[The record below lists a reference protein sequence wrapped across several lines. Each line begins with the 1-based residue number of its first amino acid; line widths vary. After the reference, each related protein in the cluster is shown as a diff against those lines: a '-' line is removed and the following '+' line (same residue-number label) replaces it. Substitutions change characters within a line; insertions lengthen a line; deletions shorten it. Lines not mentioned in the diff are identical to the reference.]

1 MGPRFWRPRFQI
13 LAAVEVT
20 EVVFG
25 FEEAA
30 GAGAGVGAEA
40 EADVQMYPKPE
51 MVTLQ
56 LQSSG

>member
-30 GAGAGVGAEA
+30 GAGAGAGAEA

-56 LQSSG
+56 L

>member
-30 GAGAGVGAEA
+30 GAGAGAEA

-56 LQSSG
+56 L